1 VSVAGSTLNMRSG
14 PGLEHGVIRGLANGT
29 VVEVTGAAQ
38 NGFLP
43 IRFQGST
50 GWVSAQYLTAG
61 GEVPPPTSE
70 PEVPTIPDAAIGKAT
85 MNTAVSL
92 RRGPASTYGHIQTV
106 NSGWKVEI
114 MGSAVNGWTPVRY
127 NAAKGWVPSSSL
139 TPGWGYTVVDQ
150 LIQKAPSQPLYSS
163 PGGGTIVIRVP
174 PGTLVDITGAPQG
187 VFVPARWAGYAGWL
201 DSRLMYSP
209 GDFEDPG
216 GKTPTENEMILIIYA
231 AADKWGQ
238 SRADMLRVAR
248 CESLLDPNAVN
259 PRSGTSG
266 LFQFMPSTFA
276 FTPNGKAG
284 QNIFDPAANAD
295 AAGWMWANG
304 MRHHWACQ

>member
-1 VSVAGSTLNMRSG
+1 MRSG
-14 PGLEHGVIRGLANGT
+14 PGLDHPVIRGLSNGT
-29 VVEVTGAAQ
+29 VVDVTGAAQ

-43 IRFQGST
+43 IRYQGSN
-50 GWVSAQYLTAG
+50 GWASAQYLSIG
-61 GEVPPPTSE
+61 GENPPPTTE
-70 PEVPTIPDAAIGKAT
+70 PQVPTIPDTAIGKAT
-85 MNTAVSL
+85 MNMAVSL
-92 RRGPASTYGHIQTV
+92 RRGPGSTYGHIQTV

-114 MGSAVNGWTPVRY
+114 MASAVNGWTPVRY
-127 NAAKGWVPSSSL
+127 NAAKGWVPSSAL
-139 TPGWGYTVVDQ
+139 TPGWGYTVVDH

-163 PGGGTIVIRVP
+163 PGGGTVVTLVP
-174 PGTLVDITGAPQG
+174 PGTLVDITGAAQG
-187 VFVPARWAGYAGWL
+187 VYVPARWAGYAGWL

-209 GDFEDPG
+209 DDFQDPG
-216 GKTPTENEMILIIYA
+216 GKTPTENEMILIIYQ

-238 SRADMLRVAR
+238 PRADMLRVAR

-259 PRSGTSG
+259 SRSGASG

-284 QNIFDPAANAD
+284 QDIFDPRANAD